1 MTISKEKKS
10 HLDIKDNN
18 ELSIFDIFLILS
30 KQIKVI
36 IFSILISVVIF
47 IFHLLF
53 FYKPIY
59 SAKTKFISSSA
70 SKGSNLSGIASQ
82 FGFNLSNAQPDQ
94 IWVYDDILKS
104 RTLASKLIL
113 RKFETKSNKS
123 KELLSKIFNIDNSTV
138 LIDKL
143 ISMINVSKNK
153 STGVYT
159 ASISS
164 EDPLLSYGLINALML
179 ELEDH
184 QKSYNLKKSNDTKK
198 FIEERIFDTEK
209 ELTLAEEKL
218 KNFNVRNRR
227 IESSPNLQQEQQRIF
242 RDVSVLTGVFTSLK
256 QQLENAKIETVK
268 ESDHFVTLDPS
279 HIPLYPSN
287 SKKKILFYIFCFGL
301 AMGLTIAIFLD
312 FLSKSSQKD
321 LEKWKQAKALFF
333 TNLSSILGR

>member
-10 HLDIKDNN
+10 HLNIKDNN
-18 ELSIFDIFLILS
+18 ELSLFDIILILS
-30 KQIKVI
+30 NQIKII
-36 IFSILISVVIF
+36 IFSLLISIIVF
-47 IFHLLF
+47 IFYLIF
-53 FYKPIY
+53 FYKPVY
-59 SAKTKFISSSA
+59 SAKTKFISSTT

-82 FGFNLSNAQPDQ
+82 FGFNLSNVQPDQ

-113 RKFETKSNKS
+113 RRFETKSSKS
-123 KELLSKIFNIDNSTV
+123 KNLLSEILNIDNSTV

-143 ISMINVSKNK
+143 ISMIDVSKNK

-164 EDPLLSYGLINALML
+164 SDPLLSYGLINALML

-227 IESSPNLQQEQQRIF
+227 IEGSPNLQQEQQRIF

-287 SKKKILFYIFCFGL
+287 SKKKTLFYILGLGL
-301 AMGLTIAIFLD
+301 AIGFVIAIFID
-312 FLSKSSQKD
+312 FLSKSSPKD
-321 LEKWKQAKALFF
+321 LEKWKKAKSIFIK
-333 TNLSSILGR
+333 NLTSAFR